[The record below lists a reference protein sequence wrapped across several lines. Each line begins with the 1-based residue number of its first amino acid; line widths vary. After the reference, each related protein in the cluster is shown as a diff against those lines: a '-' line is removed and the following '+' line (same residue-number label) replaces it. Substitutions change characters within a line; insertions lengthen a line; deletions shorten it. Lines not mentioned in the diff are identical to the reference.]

1 MNFYSHVILNIF
13 HLLFVVPLFIYVG
26 IQRTSLP
33 EWAFYSLLGLGI
45 VVLMYQLYKSYIKYS
60 TGALSLWVNL
70 MHVLI
75 IAPLIIYIGAM
86 GKNTPRSAFE
96 MLLLTAFAA
105 FGYHLYYLVL
115 AANTVSGGKST

>member
-1 MNFYSHVILNIF
+1 MDLSYHVILNIF
-13 HLLFVVPLFIYVG
+13 HLLFVAPLLIYVG
-26 IQRTSLP
+26 IQRASLP

-60 TGALSLWVNL
+60 TGALGLWVNL

-75 IAPLIIYIGAM
+75 IAPLLIYIGAK
-86 GKNTPRSAFE
+86 GKNTPRPAFE
-96 MLLLTAFAA
+96 MLLLTGFAA

>member
-1 MNFYSHVILNIF
+1 MDFNMHVILNIF
-13 HLLFVVPLFIYVG
+13 HLLFVAPLLIYVG
-26 IQRTSLP
+26 VQRASLP
-33 EWAFYSLLGLGI
+33 EWAFNSLLGLGI

-75 IAPLIIYIGAM
+75 IAPLLIYIGAK
-86 GKNTPRSAFE
+86 GKDTPRPAFE

-115 AANTVSGGKST
+115 AANTVSGGKSS

>member
-1 MNFYSHVILNIF
+1 MELNEHVILNIF
-13 HLLFVVPLFIYVG
+13 HLLFVAPLLIYVG
-26 IQRTSLP
+26 VQRASLP
-33 EWAFYSLLGLGI
+33 EWAFNCLLGLGI

-60 TGALSLWVNL
+60 SGALSLWVNL
-70 MHVLI
+70 IHVFI
-75 IAPLIIYIGAM
+75 IAPLLIYIGAK

-96 MLLLTAFAA
+96 MLLLLGFAA

>member
-1 MNFYSHVILNIF
+1 MELNEHIILNIF
-13 HLLFVVPLFIYVG
+13 HLLFVAPLLIYIGV
-26 IQRTSLP
+26 QRASLP
-33 EWAFYSLLGLGI
+33 EWAFNSLLGLGI

-70 MHVLI
+70 MQVLI
-75 IAPLIIYIGAM
+75 IATLLIYIGAK
-86 GKNTPRSAFE
+86 GKNTPRPAFE

-115 AANTVSGGKST
+115 SVNTVSGGKSS

>member
-1 MNFYSHVILNIF
+1 
-13 HLLFVVPLFIYVG
+13 
-26 IQRTSLP
+26 
-33 EWAFYSLLGLGI
+33 
-45 VVLMYQLYKSYIKYS
+45 MYQLYKSYIKYS

-75 IAPLIIYIGAM
+75 ISPLLIYIGAK
-86 GKNTPRSAFE
+86 GKNTPRPAFE

-115 AANTVSGGKST
+115 SVNTVSGGKST

>member
-1 MNFYSHVILNIF
+1 
-13 HLLFVVPLFIYVG
+13 LFIYVG
-26 IQRTSLP
+26 VQRASLP
-33 EWAFYSLLGLGI
+33 EWAFNSLLGLGI

-70 MHVLI
+70 MHVFI
-75 IAPLIIYIGAM
+75 IAPLLIYIGAK
-86 GKNTPRSAFE
+86 GKNTPRPAFE

-115 AANTVSGGKST
+115 SVNTVSGGKST